1 MKWERVTAYFFSLL
15 ALLGQEVV
23 SLLLGASSELGVV
36 ADVGVVVVEELG
48 SIQLTFLHL

>member
-48 SIQLTFLHL
+48 LIQ